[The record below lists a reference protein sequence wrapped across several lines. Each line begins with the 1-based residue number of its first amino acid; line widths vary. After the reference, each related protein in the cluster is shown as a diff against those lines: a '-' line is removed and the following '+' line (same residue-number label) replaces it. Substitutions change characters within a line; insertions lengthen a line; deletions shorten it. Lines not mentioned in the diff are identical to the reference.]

1 MNTSASRTEFLLRA
15 GLVPVT
21 VGICYLFQWEGLR
34 SLTTLLSVEMTG
46 WVYPEWVRISSD
58 RAAFHGVI
66 LHYTVAC
73 TLVDAWAGA
82 IPLVWK
88 IKSSLVRNLGYLA
101 ALALLV
107 FALNTIRQAGVNLLF
122 SAGLPLKPVHDVL
135 AASAYLLVWIEILRR
150 GAWREN
156 GAIPVRAPAEGFRHV
171 VGACAVRFGARASCA
186 TRLYRLARRS
196 KNSACSASRLVRPRG
211 RRTLDFSV

>member
-1 MNTSASRTEFLLRA
+1 MDISAARTEFLLRA

-21 VGICYLFQWEGLR
+21 VGICYLFPWDGLR

-46 WVYPEWVRISSD
+46 WAYPEWVRIGSD
-58 RAAFHGVI
+58 RAAFHGVV
-66 LHYTVAC
+66 LHYTIAC

-88 IKSSLVRNLGYLA
+88 TKSSPARNLGYLA

-107 FALNTIRQAGVNLLF
+107 FAVNTIRQASVNLLF
-122 SAGLPLKPVHDVL
+122 GAGLPLKPVHDVL
-135 AASAYLLVWIEILRR
+135 AASAYLLVWVEILRR

-156 GAIPVRAPAEGFRHV
+156 AAIPVRAPAEGLRVPNPSHR
-171 VGACAVRFGARASCA
+171 GRTTALARSCA
-186 TRLYRLARRS
+186 TAGIFPSVFRRQFRLAR
-196 KNSACSASRLVRPRG
+196 
-211 RRTLDFSV
+211 